1 MPSPASVLSISR
13 TMSAKLAGA
22 LGPEGTAEYQ
32 RLLRLIMATRGR
44 FALFPIESDL
54 RVSLREAL
62 S

>member
-1 MPSPASVLSISR
+1 
-13 TMSAKLAGA
+13 MSAKLAGA